1 MCASSRL
8 SRHGSP
14 APPRAKLI
22 TLTTIGR
29 TRPSSF
35 CWSRSA
41 LIQAPLC
48 LEFAGE
54 IVADEQ
60 RDRRAVGAER
70 RPGARVRV
78 RQSHVVAGDEGD
90 AEQAMGDVEGGGD
103 HPFQRQ
109 IGPDLALV
117 DVVERLAALLGV
129 VAPVPRLELEI
140 AALGGDQS
148 PAAPPLRAA
157 PGRAPAP
164 TRAASDRA
172 PLAASWPSSRRGG
185 RRRSSESR
193 AAARARRATRRSR
206 A

>member
-48 LEFAGE
+48 FEVAGE

-60 RDRRAVGAER
+60 RDRRAVRADR

-78 RQSHVVAGDEGD
+78 RQSHVVARDEGD

-103 HPFQRQ
+103 HRLQRQ
-109 IGPDLALV
+109 IGPELALV
-117 DVVERLAALLGV
+117 EVVERLAALLGII
-129 VAPVPRLELEI
+129 APVPGFELEI
-140 AALGGDQS
+140 AALGGDHRLQRFRF
-148 PAAPPLRAA
+148 AQRLRARRRPDA
-157 PGRAPAP
+157 THQR
-164 TRAASDRA
+164 RA
-172 PLAASWPSSRRGG
+172 PLQASWPSSRRGG
-185 RRRSSESR
+185 KRRSSKSR
-193 AAARARRATRRSR
+193 AGARARRAARRFR